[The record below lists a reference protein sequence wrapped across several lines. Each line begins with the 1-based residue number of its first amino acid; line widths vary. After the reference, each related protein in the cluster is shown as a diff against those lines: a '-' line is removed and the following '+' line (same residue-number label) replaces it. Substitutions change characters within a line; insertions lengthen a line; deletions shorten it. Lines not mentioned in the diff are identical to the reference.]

1 MSQPD
6 VLTTFFGSF
15 ATMDLSEVDPVD
27 VRPEKWSWEALLG
40 FCGRN
45 NLPKTGKKEDV
56 VVR

>member
-1 MSQPD
+1 MFWP
-6 VLTTFFGSF
+6 LFFGSF

-27 VRPEKWSWEALLG
+27 VRPEKWSWEALLDL
-40 FCGRN
+40 CGRN